1 MHKHP
6 KKCPT
11 CPNTEKEESLQ
22 LFRVKFTKIIHF
34 NEVLNEKQIQVLLK
48 DENVKSINIEK

>member
-11 CPNTEKEESLQ
+11 RPNTEKEESLQ